1 LQFKSCHDFLEVLGS
16 EGLNGAGADWYHDMV
31 KSMEFGEG
39 QIFTKGLVLTLA
51 GHLAR

>member
-1 LQFKSCHDFLEVLGS
+1 
-16 EGLNGAGADWYHDMV
+16 MV

-51 GHLAR
+51 GHLARWG